1 MTWLVYSGTFSLN
14 MTKKI
19 KPKKEKFTAKFD
31 YNDGIVASCACG
43 AEFKTGSTKDAL
55 RVDICASCHPFFTG
69 DSKIV
74 DAEGRVAK
82 FNKKYAQFNK

>member
-1 MTWLVYSGTFSLN
+1 

-19 KPKKEKFTAKFD
+19 APKKEKFIAKFD
-31 YNDGIVASCACG
+31 YNDGIVASKACG

-74 DAEGRVAK
+74 DADLDESLSLIK
-82 FNKKYAQFNK
+82 NTHSLINKWRR